1 MIQDARIVPPTSQN
15 QGTIEEDLVRFAGD
29 RMSLDREALTWQ
41 CEQAVRNHDPASRA
55 RRTSSTSGWWRRDGR
70 PTAAAFT
77 VIGIGNR
84 FRHDDAAGLEV
95 ARRVRRRVDGDV
107 RIVELEGEPI
117 DALDVWSAADEV
129 IVADAVA
136 GAGAAGTVHLD
147 ASDTPIPAP
156 FRAKGTHTFSLA
168 DVVELARA
176 TERLPHSLLVY
187 GIEGGDF
194 STGEGLTEPVA
205 RAVEDSAAEIVRR
218 VGTR

>member
-1 MIQDARIVPPTSQN
+1 VT
-15 QGTIEEDLVRFAGD
+15 
-29 RMSLDREALTWQ
+29 
-41 CEQAVRNHDPASRA
+41 AV
-55 RRTSSTSGWWRRDGR
+55 GGG
-70 PTAAAFT
+70 AFT

-117 DALDVWSAADEV
+117 DALEVWSTADEV
-129 IVADAVA
+129 IVADAIA
-136 GAGAAGTVHLD
+136 GSGTAGTVHLLD
-147 ASDTPIPAP
+147 ASDTPISAP
-156 FRAKGTHTFSLA
+156 FRGKGTHTFSLA

-176 TERLPHSLLVY
+176 IDKLPHSLLVY

-194 STGEGLTEPVA
+194 STGEGLTDPVA
-205 RAVEDSAAEIVRR
+205 RAVEDSAAEILRR

>member
-1 MIQDARIVPPTSQN
+1 MTVADDGIV
-15 QGTIEEDLVRFAGD
+15 
-29 RMSLDREALTWQ
+29 
-41 CEQAVRNHDPASRA
+41 
-55 RRTSSTSGWWRRDGR
+55 
-70 PTAAAFT
+70 T

-84 FRHDDAAGLEV
+84 FRRDDAAGLEV
-95 ARRVRRRVDGDV
+95 AHEVGRRVHGDV

-117 DALDVWSAADEV
+117 DALDLWAAADEV

-136 GAGAAGTVHLD
+136 GTGVAGTVHLLD
-147 ASDTPIPAP
+147 ASEEPIPAP

-176 TERLPHSLLVY
+176 TDRLPRSLLVY

-205 RAVEDSAAEIVRR
+205 RAVEDSATAIVRR
-218 VGTR
+218 VRKR

>member
-1 MIQDARIVPPTSQN
+1 MIANDRGIV
-15 QGTIEEDLVRFAGD
+15 
-29 RMSLDREALTWQ
+29 
-41 CEQAVRNHDPASRA
+41 
-55 RRTSSTSGWWRRDGR
+55 
-70 PTAAAFT
+70 T

-84 FRHDDAAGLEV
+84 FRRDDAAGLEV
-95 ARRVRRRVDGDV
+95 ARKVRERLDSRV

-117 DALDVWSAADEV
+117 DALDVWASDDEV

-136 GAGAAGTVHLD
+136 DVGTAGTVHLLD
-147 ASDTPIPAP
+147 AGREPIPTP

-176 TERLPHSLLVY
+176 TERLPRSLLVY

-205 RAVEDSAAEIVRR
+205 RAVEDSAAAIVRR

>member
-1 MIQDARIVPPTSQN
+1 MT
-15 QGTIEEDLVRFAGD
+15 
-29 RMSLDREALTWQ
+29 
-41 CEQAVRNHDPASRA
+41 PADVGVLA
-55 RRTSSTSGWWRRDGR
+55 
-70 PTAAAFT
+70 

-84 FRHDDAAGLEV
+84 FRRDDAAGLEV
-95 ARRVRRRVDGDV
+95 ARRVRHRVVDDV

-117 DALDVWSAADEV
+117 DALDVWAAGDEV

-136 GAGAAGTVHLD
+136 GSGAVGTVHLLD
-147 ASDTPIPAP
+147 ASEEPIPAP

-176 TERLPHSLLVY
+176 TERLPRSLLVY

-194 STGEGLTEPVA
+194 SAGEGLTEPVS

-218 VGTR
+218 VGMR